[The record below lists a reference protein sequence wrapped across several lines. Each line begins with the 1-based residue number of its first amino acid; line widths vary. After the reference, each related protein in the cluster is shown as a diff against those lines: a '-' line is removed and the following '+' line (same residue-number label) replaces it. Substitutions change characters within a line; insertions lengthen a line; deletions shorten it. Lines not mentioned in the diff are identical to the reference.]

1 MLPLLLPLL
10 LLLLLAAPLLLVLLL
25 LLLLLPLL
33 LAPLLGL
40 LPLLLELLLW
50 ATLVL
55 SVELAPRLSLPP
67 PPHATKVSAIMLMR
81 AIRVRHDM
89 SLVLQQNWYAI
100 EPAYSRGRTRTK
112 ACPAVVFD

>member
-10 LLLLLAAPLLLVLLL
+10 LLLATPLLLVLLL
-25 LLLLLPLL
+25 LPLL
-33 LAPLLGL
+33 LALLLVL

-50 ATLVL
+50 ATLAL

-81 AIRVRHDM
+81 TIRVRHDM